1 MGSVRRIYVEKK
13 QPYAVHAKELKE
25 EVKRYLGI
33 KSITNVRVLI
43 RYDVENL
50 SEATYKQALGTV
62 FSEPPVDNCYENEFE
77 KADGSFVFSVE
88 YLPGQ
93 FDQRADSAEQCVKLL
108 NEKENPVIRSATT
121 YIFEGEIAKQDEDR
135 IKEYCINPVDSREAL
150 ENIPDTLVQEFD
162 EPADVAVFDGFRDMS
177 EDELKKL
184 YESLNLAMTFKDF
197 LHIQNYF
204 KSEENRDPSVT
215 EIRVLD
221 TYWSDHCRHTT
232 FQTELKNVKFEDGY
246 YNTPIEA
253 SYEMYED
260 ARKELFKDRPDKYVS
275 LMDIALM
282 GMRKLKADGK
292 LDDMEESDEINAC
305 SIVVPV
311 EIDGKTEEWLIFFKN
326 ETHNHPTEI
335 EPFGGAATCLG
346 GAIRDPLSGRG
357 YVYQAMRVTGA
368 ADPTVSMKDTLSGKL
383 PQRKI
388 VTGAANGYSSY
399 GNQIGLATGLV
410 NEIYHPN
417 YVAKR
422 MEIGAVMGAAPRRNV
437 IRENSD
443 PGDIIILLGGRTGRD
458 GIGGATG
465 SSKAHT
471 TKSIDVCGA
480 EVQKGNAPTERKIQR
495 LFRREEVSSII
506 KKCNDFGAGGVSV
519 AIGELADGLRVN
531 LDKVPKKYAGL
542 DGTELAISESQERM
556 AVVVDSK
563 DVDKML
569 KFAEEENLEAVA
581 VAEVTKEPRLVLS
594 WRDKVIV
601 DLSRAFLDTN
611 GAHQETDV
619 VVTMPDEKANYFEE
633 KKDTKDI
640 KKAWLDTLSDLN
652 VCSQKGL
659 VEMFDSSIGAASVYM
674 PYGGKYQLTPT
685 QSMVAKLPMSEGKCD
700 TVTMMSYG
708 LDPYLASWSPY
719 HGSVY
724 AVISSVA
731 KIVAAGGD
739 YSKIRFTFQEYFR
752 RLGEDPKRWGEPMA
766 ALLGAYDAQIKL
778 GLPSIGGKD
787 SMSGS
792 FNDIDVPPTLCSFAV
807 DIAKTG
813 DIVSPELKKAGN
825 VLVKF
830 DIEKDK
836 YSLPVYEQLMS
847 LYSKITDMIK
857 SKIIVSAY
865 AVGFGGICEAV
876 SKMAFGNGFG
886 VKVEESLDSD
896 ELFAK
901 DYGSII
907 AEVSADDLDKISAE
921 YKKIAVVTDDAE
933 FVYGDTKI
941 SMKEALENWT
951 GRLESVFPTRSDVEQ
966 TKLEDKLFDAK
977 TVYTAKNKVA
987 RPKVF
992 IPVFP
997 GTNCEYDT
1005 TKAFELAGADVET
1018 VVFKNMTESQIVESV
1033 NAFEKAIRD
1042 SQILM
1047 FSGGF
1052 SAGDEPDGSAKF
1064 IASIFRNPKI
1074 MDAVHELLQKRDG
1087 LALGICNG
1095 FQALIKLGLV
1105 PFGEIKPQT
1114 ADAPTLTTNSIGRHI
1129 SKSVYTKVVTNK
1141 SPWLMKAELGGVYA
1155 IPASHGEGR
1164 FVAPKNVIDDLF
1176 ANGQVATR
1184 YVDLNGV
1191 PTMDEDYNPNGSYA
1205 AIEGITSP
1213 DGRVLGKMAHS
1224 ERIGDSVAI
1233 NIVGNQNQH
1242 IFESGVSYF
1251 K

>member
-921 YKKIAVVTDDAE
+921 YKKIAVVTDNAE

-951 GRLESVFPTRSDVEQ
+951 GRLESVFPTSSDVEQ